1 MLKNELIERSPIREL
16 EKSIHGGVGKGNLG
30 VFTARKGVGK
40 TACLVHV
47 ATDKLLK
54 GERVLHI
61 SFADDPQHI
70 ESWYK
75 QVYNEV
81 AKTYKLENSYEI
93 YDEIIPLRL
102 LLHFKQ
108 NDITFEEIK
117 SNISQFISNLSF
129 KPNFIIV
136 DGFLFDKADDQSVK
150 NWKEF
155 AEENETEIWFSA
167 TLHRHKLDFDKN
179 GIPAPVNKYAK
190 YFTVVI
196 MLNPQKDFINFKLLK
211 DNGADDLSKLRLKLD
226 VRTLLISN
234 RRV

>member
-1 MLKNELIERSPIREL
+1 MLKKELIERSPIREL
-16 EKSIHGGVGKGNLG
+16 EKSIHGGLGKGNLG

-54 GERVLHI
+54 GEKVLHI

-70 ESWYK
+70 ENWYK

-81 AKTYKLENSYEI
+81 SNAYKLENSHEI
-93 YDEIIPLRL
+93 YDEILPLRL

-108 NDITFEEIK
+108 DDITFEDIK
-117 SNISQFISNLSF
+117 KNIKQFTSNLSF

-136 DGFLFDKADDQSVK
+136 DGFVFDGADDLNLK
-150 NWKEF
+150 NWKKF
-155 AEENETEIWFSA
+155 AEENDAEVWFSA
-167 TLHRHKLDFDKN
+167 TLHRHKLDFDEK
-179 GIPAPVNKYAK
+179 GIPAPINKYAD

-196 MLNPQKDFINFKLLK
+196 MLNPQKDYIHFKLLK
-211 DNGADDLSKLRLKLD
+211 DNGADHLSKLRLKLD